1 MKAQTTFF
9 TALAICATALTL
21 FAQTAS
27 TPSSDTAVTAVIE
40 EIQTQQK
47 AIAENQG
54 KIDEKL
60 AAIAEEIRLARLFVA
75 RGGNKGAK

>member
-1 MKAQTTFF
+1 MA
-9 TALAICATALTL
+9 ACATAFTL
-21 FAQTAS
+21 FAQNPS
-27 TPSSDTAVTAVIE
+27 TPPSDAGITAVIQ

-47 AIAENQG
+47 TLAENQA

-60 AAIAEEIRLARLFVA
+60 AAITEEIRLARLFVA